1 MIKKT
6 NIKQLSFEEFDH
18 GLSGMGLAADNRWVV
33 LSKLVDWK
41 AIEKVYN
48 QKFNT
53 RMGPPVINSRIAVG
67 AMIIKHIEGLSDRR
81 TLEAIQENFYM
92 QYFLGLKSYMA
103 KPVFDSSLFVTLRK
117 RITDVD
123 FLQWMEAILLKQ
135 RELERQN
142 DQSDDGSKE
151 SSSDSDGSDKIQSR
165 GDKPSDNAAKQ
176 PENKGSIKIDATVTP
191 ADIRYPTDVNLLNDA
206 REKSEELI
214 DKLYLQ
220 GTLTK
225 KPRTYRQKARRD
237 FLAYIKKRKHSK
249 PETRKAIKKQ
259 LNYLRRNITTINLLL
274 DDLDKNV
281 IEWGLDKL
289 DMKYLYVIQHLFRQQ
304 FKMFVEGTNSVEH
317 RIVSIHQPHVR
328 PIVRGKAGS
337 QTEFGAKVNISLIDN
352 IVRVEQMDW
361 EAYNEGTFLIPIIE
375 KYRERTGYYPD
386 LVQVDSIYLNRENR
400 KYMKEHNIRH
410 IGKPLGRPVKETLT
424 AEQQK
429 VRLEE
434 TSERNQVEGAF
445 GLGKRRYMLDLVK
458 ARLSPT
464 AFSWICASF
473 FAMNLMT
480 ILRQSLFFVYF
491 LLVYNLSRR
500 LIGLFQTLKRT
511 FIRKLRLRWNL
522 LPRLVHF
529 YLGKTAILVS
539 TPALVTAG
547 K

>member
-123 FLQWMEAILLKQ
+123 FSQWMEAILLKQ

-151 SSSDSDGSDKIQSR
+151 SSSDSDGSDKIQSC

-220 GTLTK
+220 GTLTQ
-225 KPRTYRQKARRD
+225 KPRTYRQ
-237 FLAYIKKRKHSK
+237 
-249 PETRKAIKKQ
+249 
-259 LNYLRRNITTINLLL
+259 
-274 DDLDKNV
+274 
-281 IEWGLDKL
+281 
-289 DMKYLYVIQHLFRQQ
+289 
-304 FKMFVEGTNSVEH
+304 
-317 RIVSIHQPHVR
+317 
-328 PIVRGKAGS
+328 
-337 QTEFGAKVNISLIDN
+337 
-352 IVRVEQMDW
+352 
-361 EAYNEGTFLIPIIE
+361 
-375 KYRERTGYYPD
+375 
-386 LVQVDSIYLNRENR
+386 
-400 KYMKEHNIRH
+400 
-410 IGKPLGRPVKETLT
+410 
-424 AEQQK
+424 
-429 VRLEE
+429 
-434 TSERNQVEGAF
+434 
-445 GLGKRRYMLDLVK
+445 
-458 ARLSPT
+458 
-464 AFSWICASF
+464 
-473 FAMNLMT
+473 
-480 ILRQSLFFVYF
+480 
-491 LLVYNLSRR
+491 
-500 LIGLFQTLKRT
+500 
-511 FIRKLRLRWNL
+511 
-522 LPRLVHF
+522 
-529 YLGKTAILVS
+529 
-539 TPALVTAG
+539 
-547 K
+547 

>member
-1 MIKKT
+1 M
-6 NIKQLSFEEFDH
+6 
-18 GLSGMGLAADNRWVV
+18 
-33 LSKLVDWK
+33 
-41 AIEKVYN
+41 
-48 QKFNT
+48 
-53 RMGPPVINSRIAVG
+53 
-67 AMIIKHIEGLSDRR
+67 
-81 TLEAIQENFYM
+81 
-92 QYFLGLKSYMA
+92 
-103 KPVFDSSLFVTLRK
+103 
-117 RITDVD
+117 
-123 FLQWMEAILLKQ
+123 
-135 RELERQN
+135 
-142 DQSDDGSKE
+142 
-151 SSSDSDGSDKIQSR
+151 
-165 GDKPSDNAAKQ
+165 
-176 PENKGSIKIDATVTP
+176 
-191 ADIRYPTDVNLLNDA
+191 
-206 REKSEELI
+206 
-214 DKLYLQ
+214 
-220 GTLTK
+220 
-225 KPRTYRQKARRD
+225 
-237 FLAYIKKRKHSK
+237 
-249 PETRKAIKKQ
+249 
-259 LNYLRRNITTINLLL
+259 LL

-375 KYRERTGYYPD
+375 NYRERTGYYPD
-386 LVQVDSIYLNRENR
+386 LVQVDSIYLNPENR

-429 VRLEE
+429 VRQEE